1 MLNNKNIVRKK
12 LQTDDGKESTFDV
25 YLQEGPG
32 VEQTGKFK
40 RRKDMNF
47 AQKSDL
53 VYKQATRT
61 VDKLYKDPESLQNYK
76 DAQESVRGLVQL
88 VLEDDFAMKSL
99 MSIATHD
106 YYTHTH
112 SLNVAIYTLSL
123 GAYLKL
129 DEQALNDLGH
139 AGFLHDLG
147 KRKIDVGIINK
158 KGKLDTK
165 EFKIMQAH
173 SELGYKIAIKMGI
186 KNEDILSGIR
196 YHHEKMDGTGYPHG
210 LKEKDIP
217 FFARI
222 VGLRDIFD
230 ALTSKRSYKNAMST
244 FDAFLLI
251 KTKMNHHVDMKLLTV

>member
-1 MLNNKNIVRKK
+1 
-12 LQTDDGKESTFDV
+12 
-25 YLQEGPG
+25 
-32 VEQTGKFK
+32 
-40 RRKDMNF
+40 
-47 AQKSDL
+47 
-53 VYKQATRT
+53 
-61 VDKLYKDPESLQNYK
+61 
-76 DAQESVRGLVQL
+76 
-88 VLEDDFAMKSL
+88 

-222 VGLRDIFD
+222 VGLCDIFD

-244 FDAFLLI
+244 FDALLLV